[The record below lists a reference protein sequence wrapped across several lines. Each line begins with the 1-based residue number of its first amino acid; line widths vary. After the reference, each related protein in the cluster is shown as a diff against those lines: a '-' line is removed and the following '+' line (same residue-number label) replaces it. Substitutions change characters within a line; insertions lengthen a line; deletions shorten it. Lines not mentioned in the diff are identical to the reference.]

1 MAKWNVL
8 SPFYKFPNEVRK
20 IMYTTNIIEGFHRQL
35 RKVTK
40 SKTIFPSDEALEKML
55 YLVSMNVLKKWTVRY
70 KNWDIVLNQ
79 LIIMYSGRLE
89 KYLS

>member
-1 MAKWNVL
+1 
-8 SPFYKFPNEVRK
+8 
-20 IMYTTNIIEGFHRQL
+20 MYTTNIIEGFHRQL

-89 KYLS
+89 KYL

>member
-1 MAKWNVL
+1 
-8 SPFYKFPNEVRK
+8 
-20 IMYTTNIIEGFHRQL
+20 MYTTNIIEGFHRQL

-55 YLVSMNVLKKWTVRY
+55 YLVSMNVLKKWAVRY

>member
-1 MAKWNVL
+1 
-8 SPFYKFPNEVRK
+8 
-20 IMYTTNIIEGFHRQL
+20 MYTTNIIEGFHRQL

-55 YLVSMNVLKKWTVRY
+55 YLVTMNVLKKWTVRY

-79 LIIMYSGRLE
+79 LIIMYPGRLE
-89 KYLS
+89 KYL

>member
-1 MAKWNVL
+1 
-8 SPFYKFPNEVRK
+8 
-20 IMYTTNIIEGFHRQL
+20 MYTTNIIEGFHRQL

-55 YLVSMNVLKKWTVRY
+55 YLVSMNILKKWTVRY

>member
-1 MAKWNVL
+1 
-8 SPFYKFPNEVRK
+8 
-20 IMYTTNIIEGFHRQL
+20 MYTTNIIEGFHRQL